1 MNETLLPSDEKRMMV
16 KTGSCL
22 KGRRVDSRVDPWDCT
37 IRLAF
42 CVTKAVTMYINA
54 DRGERITVHSSQ

>member
-1 MNETLLPSDEKRMMV
+1 MNETLLPSDEKRMIV

-42 CVTKAVTMYINA
+42 CVTKAVTMYKA
-54 DRGERITVHSSQ
+54 QRRQRGEDNSS